1 MSKVRKTG
9 HVTPPDGN
17 VFLDLG
23 FDPDLAAAL
32 QVESQRIIAEKM
44 AVKEEAKVEE
54 TNGRSAQKP

>member
-44 AVKEEAKVEE
+44 AAKGETEAEG
-54 TNGRSAQKP
+54 TNDRSAQKP